1 MFYRDVE
8 CQMWFE
14 EMAYGG
20 SSVDCSTANCLVFR
34 DERCVALSR
43 CGQETV
49 VKLK

>member
-8 CQMWFE
+8 SQIWFE
-14 EMAYGG
+14 ELACGG
-20 SSVDCSTANCLVFR
+20 RRVDCSTANCLVLC
-34 DERCVALSR
+34 DERCVVLSR